1 MIEQLLCKLSVILT
15 DYLPWNYLNTV
26 QLCMYGEGN
35 TGDNYDEGN
44 NCTGIRHNDNWLIQY
59 YTYTDITIIIASFFV
74 VVTRTEMV
82 GLIM

>member
-1 MIEQLLCKLSVILT
+1 MIEQLICKLSVILT
-15 DYLPWNYLNTV
+15 DYLPWNY
-26 QLCMYGEGN
+26 N

-59 YTYTDITIIIASFFV
+59 YTYTGITIIIASFFM

>member
-1 MIEQLLCKLSVILT
+1 MQVVSDFNRLFAMELLS
-15 DYLPWNYLNTV
+15 TV

-44 NCTGIRHNDNWLIQY
+44 NCTGIRAGIRDNDNWLIQY
-59 YTYTDITIIIASFFV
+59 YTYTGITIIIALFFM
-74 VVTRTEMV
+74 VVTRTETI